1 MTEAIWGPAAGGHV
15 AADGTP
21 EEIGPRAAATGAP
34 SRALTPPPPVP
45 RCGGGGRRSDTVSG
59 PGAGGH
65 AAAGVFPGGAEEEL
79 VEGEVVALGDELP
92 VLIEARVVEQ
102 PERGSV
108 PVVQTAVAVATGFVA
123 GAATVAL
130 LRRYSG
136 RSPREA
142 EALGESL
149 DQVRR
154 RSRQTTYLVQVRAVE
169 RHAE

>member
-1 MTEAIWGPAAGGHV
+1 MEDDDRTRSQGPA
-15 AADGTP
+15 P
-21 EEIGPRAAATGAP
+21 EATQ
-34 SRALTPPPPVP
+34 PPEF
-45 RCGGGGRRSDTVSG
+45 S
-59 PGAGGH
+59 
-65 AAAGVFPGGAEEEL
+65 PGGAEEEL

-154 RSRQTTYLVQVRAVE
+154 RSRQTTYVVQVRAVE